1 MYKMTLTAQRKI
13 LMTIALPYANGV
25 IHLGHMVEA
34 IQADIWAR
42 FQKMMGNDCIFV
54 CGSDAHGTAIMLE
67 AEKQDI
73 TPDALVEKVR
83 LDHMSDFDKFLIEFD
98 NFYTSHSPENEKMS
112 GDIYLQL
119 KERGDISTKNIT
131 QSFDPEKNIFLADR
145 FIKGTCPKC
154 KAEDQYG
161 DNCEVCGAT
170 YSPTDLIN
178 PKSAISGATPIEKES
193 EHYFFHLENYTD
205 LLKEWVDSGSL
216 QSQVAN
222 KLKEWFGDD
231 LRPWDISRDAPYF
244 GFKIPGTEDKYFYV
258 WLDAPVGYMAS
269 FQNLIDQGRDVN
281 FDEYWAANSTTELHH
296 FIGKD
301 IMYFH
306 ALFWPAMLHGA
317 NFRLPTNV
325 FVHGYLTI
333 NGEKMSKSR
342 GTFITAKKYA
352 EHLNPECLRY
362 YFAAKLSNTVED
374 IDLSLSDFMQRVNSD
389 LVGKYV
395 NLASRTAG
403 FITKKFDKT
412 LSSELPDKA
421 LYDEFVKEGEVISND
436 YETLNYSRAVRRIMA
451 LADKAN
457 QYIDHH
463 KPWAMAKEE
472 NQLADVQ
479 PICTQGLNLFR
490 VLSIYLKPILPNI
503 VAQVET
509 FLNCEPFSWQDC
521 QAPLLGTTI
530 NKFKPLLQ
538 RITEEQIEQLEQVS

>member
-1 MYKMTLTAQRKI
+1 MTPDKRNI

-34 IQADIWAR
+34 VQADIWAR
-42 FQKMMGNDCIFV
+42 FQKMRGHSCTFV
-54 CGSDAHGTAIMLE
+54 CGSDAHGTAVMLA
-67 AEKQDI
+67 AEKQGVDPE
-73 TPDALVEKVR
+73 TLVETIR
-83 LDHMSDFDKFLIEFD
+83 QNHMRDFERFLIDFD
-98 NFYTSHSPENEKMS
+98 NFYSSHSPENERLSAEVYTK
-112 GDIYLQL
+112 L
-119 KERGDISTKNIT
+119 KERGDISTKTIT
-131 QSFDPEKNIFLADR
+131 QSFDPEKQIFLADR

-170 YSPTDLIN
+170 YSPTELIN
-178 PKSAISGATPIEKES
+178 PKSAISGATPVDKES
-193 EHYFFHLENYTD
+193 EHYFFHLEHYTD
-205 LLKEWVDSGSL
+205 LLKQWIDSGSL

-222 KLKEWFGDD
+222 KLKEWFADE

-269 FQNLIDQGRDVN
+269 FQNYIDQGHALQ
-281 FDEYWAANSTTELHH
+281 FDDYWGADSTYELHH

-317 NFRLPTNV
+317 GFRLPSSV

-342 GTFITAKKYA
+342 GTFITAESYA
-352 EHLNPECLRY
+352 MHMNPECLRY

-374 IDLSLSDFMQRVNSD
+374 IDLNLQDFMQRVNSD

-403 FITKKFDKT
+403 FITKKFAGQ
-412 LSSELPDKA
+412 LSATLPDTA
-421 LYDEFVKEGEVISND
+421 LFDEFVAEGEAIADD
-436 YETLNYSRAVRRIMA
+436 YEQLNYSRAVRRIMT

-463 KPWAMAKEE
+463 KPWAMAKDEA
-472 NQLADVQ
+472 QLAEVQ
-479 PICTQGLNLFR
+479 PICTQGLNLFKL
-490 VLSIYLKPILPNI
+490 LSTYLKPILPNI
-503 VAQVET
+503 AEDVEA
-509 FLNCEPFSWQDC
+509 FLNIEPMTWDNR
-521 QAPLLGTTI
+521 ATPLTASTI

-538 RITEEQIEQLEQVS
+538 RITDEQIEQLS

>member
-1 MYKMTLTAQRKI
+1 M
-13 LMTIALPYANGV
+13 
-25 IHLGHMVEA
+25 IHLGHLVEA

-42 FQKMMGNDCIFV
+42 FQKMRGHDCLFI

-67 AEKQDI
+67 AEKQGI
-73 TPDALVEKVR
+73 LAETLVEKVR
-83 LDHMSDFDKFLIEFD
+83 QDHLNDYTKFLIAFD
-98 NFYTSHSPENEKMS
+98 NFHTTHSAENEKLS
-112 GDIYLQL
+112 CDIYNRL
-119 KERGDISTKNIT
+119 KQRGDISTKYIT
-131 QSFDPEKNIFLADR
+131 QRFDPEKKLFLADR

-178 PKSAISGATPIEKES
+178 PKSTISGATPIAKDS

-205 LLKEWVDSGSL
+205 LLKQWVDSGSL
-216 QSQVAN
+216 QPQVAN
-222 KLKEWFGDD
+222 KLKEWFADE

-244 GFKIPGTEDKYFYV
+244 GFKIPGTDDKYFYV

-269 FQNLIDQGRDVN
+269 LQNLITKRPDLQ
-281 FDEYWAANSTTELHH
+281 FDTYWKAESKAQLYH

-317 NFRLPTNV
+317 AFRLPTNI

-342 GTFITAKKYA
+342 GTFITAKAYA
-352 EHLNPECLRY
+352 EHLDPECLRY
-362 YFAAKLSNTVED
+362 YFAAKLSSHIED
-374 IDLSLSDFMQRVNSD
+374 IDLNLTDFMQRTNAD

-395 NLASRTAG
+395 NLASRSAG
-403 FITKKFDKT
+403 FITKKFNGT
-412 LSSELPDKA
+412 LSTHLPDQA
-421 LYDEFVKEGEVISND
+421 LFDTFVAEGDAIADD
-436 YETLNYSRAVRRIMA
+436 YEHLNYSRAVRRIMA

-457 QYIDHH
+457 QYVDHH

-472 NQLADVQ
+472 CQLEQVQ
-479 PICTQGLNLFR
+479 LICTQALNLFYI
-490 VLSIYLKPILPNI
+490 LSIYLKPILP
-503 VAQVET
+503 QLTQHVET
-509 FLNCEPFSWQDC
+509 FLKSEPMTWDTRTK
-521 QAPLLGTTI
+521 PLLGTTI
-530 NKFKPLLQ
+530 NTFKPLLQ
-538 RITEEQIEQLEQVS
+538 RITEAQIEPLS

>member
-1 MYKMTLTAQRKI
+1 
-13 LMTIALPYANGV
+13 
-25 IHLGHMVEA
+25 
-34 IQADIWAR
+34 
-42 FQKMMGNDCIFV
+42 MMGNDCVFV

-67 AEKQDI
+67 AEKQGVS
-73 TPDALVEKVR
+73 PEALVETVR
-83 LDHMSDFDKFLIEFD
+83 QDHTGDFDKFLIEFD

-112 GDIYLQL
+112 CDIYNRL
-119 KERGDISTKNIT
+119 KKRGDISTKNIT

-170 YSPTDLIN
+170 YSATDLIN
-178 PKSAISGATPIEKES
+178 PKSAISGATPIDKDS
-193 EHYFFHLENYTD
+193 EHYFFHLEHYTEM
-205 LLKEWVDSGSL
+205 LKEWMGSGSL

-222 KLKEWFGDD
+222 KLKEWFADE

-244 GFKIPGTEDKYFYV
+244 GIKIPGTDDKYFYV

-269 FQNLIDQGRDVN
+269 LQNLIDQGRDLK
-281 FDEYWAANSTTELHH
+281 FDDYWALDSKAELYH

-317 NFRLPTNV
+317 KYRLPTNV

-352 EHLNPECLRY
+352 EHLDPECLRY
-362 YFAAKLSNTVED
+362 YFAAKLNSNIED
-374 IDLSLSDFMQRVNSD
+374 IDLNLTDFMQRANAD

-395 NLASRTAG
+395 NLASRSAG
-403 FITKKFDKT
+403 FITKKFDKK
-412 LSSELPDKA
+412 LGERLPDPQ
-421 LYDEFVKEGEVISND
+421 LYEEFVKEGDAIAKD
-436 YETLNYSRAVRRIMA
+436 YEELNFSRAVRRIMT

-457 QYIDHH
+457 QYVDHH
-463 KPWAMAKEE
+463 KPWSMAKDES
-472 NQLADVQ
+472 LLTDVQ
-479 PICTQGLNLFR
+479 PICTQALNLFY

-503 VAQVET
+503 AKNVED
-509 FLNCEPFSWQDC
+509 FLNIEPMTWDSRHT
-521 QAPLLGTTI
+521 PLLDTTI
-530 NKFKPLLQ
+530 NKFKALLQ
-538 RITEEQIEQLEQVS
+538 RITDEQIEQLS

>member
-1 MYKMTLTAQRKI
+1 MSTDSSRNI

-42 FQKMMGNDCIFV
+42 FQKMRGHSCLFV

-67 AEKQDI
+67 AEKQGI
-73 TPDALVEKVR
+73 TPDALVDKVR
-83 LDHMSDFDKFLIEFD
+83 QDHMHDFAAFSITFD
-98 NFYTSHSPENEKMS
+98 NFYTTHSPENEALS
-112 GDIYLQL
+112 RDIYLKL
-119 KERGDISTKNIT
+119 KERGDISTKKIT
-131 QSFDPEKNIFLADR
+131 QSFDPEKEIFLADR

-154 KAEDQYG
+154 GADDQYG
-161 DNCEVCGAT
+161 DNCEKCGAT
-170 YSPTDLIN
+170 YAPTDLIN
-178 PKSAISGATPIEKES
+178 PKSAISGATPIDKES
-193 EHYFFHLENYTD
+193 EHYFFHLEHYTD
-205 LLKEWVDSGSL
+205 LLQQWIDSGSL
-216 QSQVAN
+216 QSSVAN
-222 KLKEWFGDD
+222 KLKEWFADD

-269 FQNLIDQGRDVN
+269 FQNLIDQGCAAS
-281 FDEYWAANSTTELHH
+281 FDDYWAKDATTELHH

-306 ALFWPAMLHGA
+306 ALFWPAMLDGA
-317 NFRLPTNV
+317 GFRLPTRV

-342 GTFITAKKYA
+342 GTFITAKDYA
-352 EHLNPECLRY
+352 KHLNPECLRY

-374 IDLSLSDFMQRVNSD
+374 IDLSLQDFMQRVNSD

-412 LSSELPDKA
+412 LSNELPDEA
-421 LYDEFVKEGEVISND
+421 LYHEFVAEGDAIADD
-436 YETLNYSRAVRRIMA
+436 YESLHYSRAVRRIMA

-463 KPWAMAKEE
+463 KPWAMAKVDA
-472 NQLADVQ
+472 QLADVQ

-503 VAQVET
+503 VKEVET
-509 FLNCEPFSWQDC
+509 FLNCDPVTWEDRIT
-521 QAPLLGTTI
+521 PLLGTTI
-530 NKFKPLLQ
+530 SKFKPLLQ
-538 RITEEQIEQLEQVS
+538 RITDEQIESLS